1 MKRFEKYTGGGYR
14 LNSFLPRNK
23 KLGKY
28 FTKGLQAGVLATA
41 LMLGTAGC
49 GNNAGGSTVEEEYTP
64 TPTPTPTRPGE
75 CTGDHF
81 QYEYEELGGV
91 QFVGGNE
98 DWDRT
103 YIDIDETFDNHY
115 DKAMQFMYKKIA
127 NLQKDLNKVD
137 TENNPLYKLIGTALK
152 KDPAQDEQ
160 YEPTI
165 STVINN
171 NYENLAPIFAHF
183 QKQYLN
189 EQGNSY
195 DNDAKIKYN
204 CFQACYHL
212 LAREA
217 FNKSIGNVS
226 RGTFETNTEYTEH
239 DYFFNAELAKAGLNC
254 TTQTFTTAMAKEN
267 MKVTLDEIANK
278 TNTDSAILQKVVE
291 LALYNESLYGLHD
304 FAKVEFKA
312 RGKEFDRYWQYQR
325 DHSVFDDV
333 IDKEFFNTR
342 NIIDD
347 RTM

>member
-1 MKRFEKYTGGGYR
+1 
-14 LNSFLPRNK
+14 
-23 KLGKY
+23 
-28 FTKGLQAGVLATA
+28 
-41 LMLGTAGC
+41 MLGTAGC

-254 TTQTFTTAMAKEN
+254 TTQTFTTAIAKEN

>member
-81 QYEYEELGGV
+81 QYKYEELGGV
-91 QFVGGNE
+91 QFVGDNE

-115 DKAMQFMYKKIA
+115 DKAMQFMYQKIA
-127 NLQKDLNKVD
+127 DLQQDLNKVD
-137 TENNPLYKLIGTALK
+137 TNNPLYKLIDIALK
-152 KDPAQDEQ
+152 KDPAKDEE
-160 YEPTI
+160 YTEGHIT
-165 STVINN
+165 TVINN
-171 NYENLAPIFAHF
+171 NYENLAPVFAHF

-189 EQGNSY
+189 GNGNPY
-195 DNDAKIKYN
+195 DQVAGMKYN
-204 CFQACYHL
+204 RFNACYHL
-212 LAREA
+212 LAKEA
-217 FNKSIGNVS
+217 FNKSIGTVS
-226 RGTFETNTEYTEH
+226 RETFETNQEYNKA
-239 DYFFNAELAKAGLNC
+239 DSFFDAELADANLYY
-254 TTQTFTTAMAKEN
+254 TTQTFTKDIAKEY
-267 MKVTLDEIANK
+267 MEESLQDIAGE
-278 TNTDSAILQKVVE
+278 TATDKKILKKVVE

-325 DHSVFDDV
+325 DRSVFDDA